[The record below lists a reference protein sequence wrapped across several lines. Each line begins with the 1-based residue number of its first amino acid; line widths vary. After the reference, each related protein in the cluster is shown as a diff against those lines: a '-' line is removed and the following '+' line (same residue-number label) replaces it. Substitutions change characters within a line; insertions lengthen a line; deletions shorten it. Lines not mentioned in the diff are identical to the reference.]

1 MNMEN
6 LEIEYKVMVD
16 SIDFFYLQEK
26 LKDYRPET
34 FIQENIYYDTVFE
47 QISRNDLSLRVRHIK
62 NKKKFIATL
71 KEKVGDARKEYEYE
85 VDGEDSFPKEIID
98 KLNEYGVDYECL
110 VETSRLT
117 TFRNEY
123 KLENGVLCLD
133 ENHYYGNVD
142 YEVECEAS
150 TLEKAKK
157 IVKNLLDKN
166 GISYQES
173 KLSKVARANKYRN

>member
-71 KEKVGDARKEYEYE
+71 KKKLAMQEKNMNM
-85 VDGEDSFPKEIID
+85 
-98 KLNEYGVDYECL
+98 KLMVKTL
-110 VETSRLT
+110 
-117 TFRNEY
+117 FQK
-123 KLENGVLCLD
+123 KLL
-133 ENHYYGNVD
+133 
-142 YEVECEAS
+142 
-150 TLEKAKK
+150 
-157 IVKNLLDKN
+157 
-166 GISYQES
+166 IS
-173 KLSKVARANKYRN
+173 

>member
-1 MNMEN
+1 MKLLKES
-6 LEIEYKVMVD
+6 YKDNV
-16 SIDFFYLQEK
+16 
-26 LKDYRPET
+26 
-34 FIQENIYYDTVFE
+34 YYDPKE
-47 QISRNDLSLRVRHIK
+47 
-62 NKKKFIATL
+62 
-71 KEKVGDARKEYEYE
+71 EKVIINYPQLKRIELDDDERIYSPYTEVEYEYE

-142 YEVECEAS
+142 YEVECESS